1 MGNPFDKKQGG
12 TATATKPAAAKA
24 GLPGPDDVAN
34 VGEETSLGKGD
45 PFAAS
50 DPTGISGYKP
60 AFFLG
65 QLILMHPTEHGSMST
80 SVSKKDEEQEFIR
93 ADIIPL
99 TLPEAGTPNANTTV
113 ATDEGYAFLNRD
125 GEVETC
131 EPYEVGER
139 LDDVMIFNKAL
150 VREGKKAL
158 DKGTAWLLGRIVKGN
173 KKPNQSAPYILA
185 AGSDEDKAL
194 YQEWR
199 KSISS

>member
-93 ADIIPL
+93 ADIMCWFSGLII
-99 TLPEAGTPNANTTV
+99 
-113 ATDEGYAFLNRD
+113 RSW
-125 GEVETC
+125 VE
-131 EPYEVGER
+131 
-139 LDDVMIFNKAL
+139 I
-150 VREGKKAL
+150 
-158 DKGTAWLLGRIVKGN
+158 
-173 KKPNQSAPYILA
+173 
-185 AGSDEDKAL
+185 
-194 YQEWR
+194 
-199 KSISS
+199 